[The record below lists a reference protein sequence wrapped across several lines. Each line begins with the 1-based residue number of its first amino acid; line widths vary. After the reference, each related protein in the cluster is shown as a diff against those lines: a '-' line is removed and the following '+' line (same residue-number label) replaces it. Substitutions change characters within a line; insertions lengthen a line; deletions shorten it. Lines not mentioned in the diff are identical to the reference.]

1 MFVNILHDT
10 DKKRCF
16 KNAETMNVYFMLYA
30 KSVDKELI
38 ESWNGTSITLPTGQT
53 VASKHYI
60 SEVFECS
67 LDRAKN
73 YLKALKNGRL
83 ISVRYNTEIQ
93 QNVITVNAVNP
104 TPGSKYVQMQIPDG
118 IEVAHIYQNRC
129 RYLTNIYMYLTLHAM
144 DRCVKSLITKSDI
157 ERGELV
163 ESLHAIA
170 KRCDCCAAT
179 VRNALISLKTLGLLA
194 FEAIKNV
201 AMKVKL
207 LFYPALKEAA
217 KKATRAIQT
226 FVKKDTKNDN
236 VTDSKKVAAPSVS
249 NKSYDSI
256 KEKLEKTPVT
266 EDVAYILVGKKR
278 NKDVARLNNII
289 LEVNRE
295 VGAMKFPLSQL
306 GTALK
311 ALYQENLEKNNNDK
325 ITASMIIGF
334 LKEYKRKA
342 ERIDNEKRILN
353 EDLQKRYAVIDN
365 MKTKLASLDET
376 WKLAAKAEEEIKKD
390 GQLSSFNEDEIN
402 KVFYLFQPANIFIN
416 KHSMMEGQAFFNIK
430 ERLIEKDE
438 KVRPESWGDSSIAKA
453 VLLER
458 FLGNTDVTV
467 QHLRVACLQ
476 DRKKLEQDIERQIR
490 SYNDKKRDGEMM
502 INTMFLG

>member
-1 MFVNILHDT
+1 M
-10 DKKRCF
+10 
-16 KNAETMNVYFMLYA
+16 
-30 KSVDKELI
+30 
-38 ESWNGTSITLPTGQT
+38 
-53 VASKHYI
+53 
-60 SEVFECS
+60 
-67 LDRAKN
+67 
-73 YLKALKNGRL
+73 
-83 ISVRYNTEIQ
+83 
-93 QNVITVNAVNP
+93 
-104 TPGSKYVQMQIPDG
+104 
-118 IEVAHIYQNRC
+118 
-129 RYLTNIYMYLTLHAM
+129 
-144 DRCVKSLITKSDI
+144 
-157 ERGELV
+157 
-163 ESLHAIA
+163 
-170 KRCDCCAAT
+170 
-179 VRNALISLKTLGLLA
+179 GLLA

-207 LFYPALKEAA
+207 MFYPALKEAA
-217 KKATRAIQT
+217 KKVTKAIQT
-226 FVKKDTKNDN
+226 FVRKGTKNDN
-236 VTDSKKVAAPSVS
+236 VTNSKNVAEPSVS

-256 KEKLEKTPVT
+256 KKKLEKTPVT
-266 EDVAYILVGKKR
+266 EDVAYILVGKKH
-278 NKDVARLNNII
+278 NNDISRLNNII

>member
-16 KNAETMNVYFMLYA
+16 KNAETMNVYLMLYD
-30 KSVDKELI
+30 KSVGEELVD
-38 ESWNGTSITLPTGQT
+38 SWNGTSITLPTGQT

-170 KRCDCCAAT
+170 RKCGCCAAT
-179 VRNALISLKTLGLLA
+179 VRNVFDSLKTLGLLA

-201 AMKVKL
+201 A
-207 LFYPALKEAA
+207 
-217 KKATRAIQT
+217 
-226 FVKKDTKNDN
+226 
-236 VTDSKKVAAPSVS
+236 
-249 NKSYDSI
+249 
-256 KEKLEKTPVT
+256 
-266 EDVAYILVGKKR
+266 
-278 NKDVARLNNII
+278 
-289 LEVNRE
+289 
-295 VGAMKFPLSQL
+295 
-306 GTALK
+306 
-311 ALYQENLEKNNNDK
+311 
-325 ITASMIIGF
+325 
-334 LKEYKRKA
+334 
-342 ERIDNEKRILN
+342 
-353 EDLQKRYAVIDN
+353 
-365 MKTKLASLDET
+365 
-376 WKLAAKAEEEIKKD
+376 
-390 GQLSSFNEDEIN
+390 
-402 KVFYLFQPANIFIN
+402 
-416 KHSMMEGQAFFNIK
+416 
-430 ERLIEKDE
+430 
-438 KVRPESWGDSSIAKA
+438 
-453 VLLER
+453 
-458 FLGNTDVTV
+458 
-467 QHLRVACLQ
+467 
-476 DRKKLEQDIERQIR
+476 
-490 SYNDKKRDGEMM
+490 
-502 INTMFLG
+502 

>member
-67 LDRAKN
+67 LDKAKN
-73 YLKALKNGRL
+73 YLKSLKNNRL

-170 KRCDCCAAT
+170 RKCGCCAAT
-179 VRNALISLKTLGLLA
+179 VRNVFDSLKTLGLLA

-207 LFYPALKEAA
+207 MFYPALKEAA
-217 KKATRAIQT
+217 KKVTKAIQT

-236 VTDSKKVAAPSVS
+236 VTDSKKVAEPSVS

-256 KEKLEKTPVT
+256 KKKLEKTPVT
-266 EDVAYILVGKKR
+266 EDVAYILVGKKH
-278 NKDVARLNNII
+278 NNDISRLNNII

-306 GTALK
+306 RTALETLYEENKK
-311 ALYQENLEKNNNDK
+311 AGDDK
-325 ITASMIIGF
+325 ITATIIIDF

>member
-1 MFVNILHDT
+1 
-10 DKKRCF
+10 
-16 KNAETMNVYFMLYA
+16 MNVYLMLYD
-30 KSVDKELI
+30 KCVGEELVD
-38 ESWNGTSITLPTGQT
+38 SWNGTSITLPTGQT

-67 LDRAKN
+67 LDKAKN
-73 YLKALKNGRL
+73 YLKSLKNNRL

-104 TPGSKYVQMQIPDG
+104 TPGSKYVQMQIPDNVKV
-118 IEVAHIYQNRC
+118 EHLYQNRC
-129 RYLTNIYMYLTLHAM
+129 KHLTNIYMYLTLHAM
-144 DRCVKSLITKSDI
+144 DRCVKWLTTKSDL

-217 KKATRAIQT
+217 KKVTKAIQT
-226 FVKKDTKNDN
+226 FVKKDAKNDN
-236 VTDSKKVAAPSVS
+236 VTNSKKVAAPSVS
-249 NKSYDSI
+249 KKSSDSI

-266 EDVAYILVGKKR
+266 EDIAYILVGKKHNTDISR
-278 NKDVARLNNII
+278 INNII
-289 LEVNRE
+289 LEVNCAVKE
-295 VGAMKFPLSQL
+295 MTFPLSQL
-306 GTALK
+306 RTALETLYEENKK
-311 ALYQENLEKNNNDK
+311 AGDDK

-342 ERIDNEKRILN
+342 ERIDNEKRNLK
-353 EDLQKRYAVIDN
+353 EDLQKRYAEIDN
-365 MKTKLASLDET
+365 LKTKLASLGET
-376 WKLAAKAEEEIKKD
+376 WKLAEKAEEEIKKD
-390 GQLSSFNEDEIN
+390 GQLTSFDEDEIN
-402 KVFYLFQPANIFIN
+402 KIFYLFQPANVFIN
-416 KHSMMEGQAFFNIK
+416 EHSMMEEQAFFNIK

-438 KVRPESWGDSSIAKA
+438 KVRPETWTDSSIAKA

-467 QHLRVACLQ
+467 QHLRDAYLQ
-476 DRKKLEQDIERQIR
+476 DKKKLEQDIELRIR
-490 SYNDKKRDGEMM
+490 SYNNKKRDGEMM
-502 INTMFLG
+502 INTMFLV

>member
-1 MFVNILHDT
+1 M
-10 DKKRCF
+10 
-16 KNAETMNVYFMLYA
+16 
-30 KSVDKELI
+30 
-38 ESWNGTSITLPTGQT
+38 
-53 VASKHYI
+53 
-60 SEVFECS
+60 
-67 LDRAKN
+67 
-73 YLKALKNGRL
+73 
-83 ISVRYNTEIQ
+83 
-93 QNVITVNAVNP
+93 
-104 TPGSKYVQMQIPDG
+104 
-118 IEVAHIYQNRC
+118 
-129 RYLTNIYMYLTLHAM
+129 
-144 DRCVKSLITKSDI
+144 
-157 ERGELV
+157 
-163 ESLHAIA
+163 
-170 KRCDCCAAT
+170 
-179 VRNALISLKTLGLLA
+179 GLLA

-236 VTDSKKVAAPSVS
+236 VTDSKKVAEPSVS

-256 KEKLEKTPVT
+256 KKKLEKTPVT
-266 EDVAYILVGKKR
+266 EDVAYILVGKKH
-278 NKDVARLNNII
+278 NNDISRLNNII

>member
-1 MFVNILHDT
+1 
-10 DKKRCF
+10 
-16 KNAETMNVYFMLYA
+16 MLYD
-30 KSVDKELI
+30 KCVGEELVD
-38 ESWNGTSITLPTGQT
+38 SWNGTSITLPTGQT

-67 LDRAKN
+67 LDKAKN
-73 YLKALKNGRL
+73 YLKSLKNNRL

-104 TPGSKYVQMQIPDG
+104 TPGSKYVQMQIPDNVKV
-118 IEVAHIYQNRC
+118 EHLYQNRC
-129 RYLTNIYMYLTLHAM
+129 KHLTNIYMYLTLHAM
-144 DRCVKSLITKSDI
+144 DRCVKWLTTKSDL

-217 KKATRAIQT
+217 KKVTKAIQT
-226 FVKKDTKNDN
+226 FVKKDAKNDN
-236 VTDSKKVAAPSVS
+236 VTKSKKVAAPSVS
-249 NKSYDSI
+249 KKSSDSI

-266 EDVAYILVGKKR
+266 EDIAYILVGKKHNTDISR
-278 NKDVARLNNII
+278 INNII
-289 LEVNRE
+289 LEVNCAVKE
-295 VGAMKFPLSQL
+295 MKFPLSQL
-306 GTALK
+306 RTALETLYEENKK
-311 ALYQENLEKNNNDK
+311 AGDDK

-353 EDLQKRYAVIDN
+353 EDLQERYAVIDN
-365 MKTKLASLDET
+365 LKTTLASLDET

-390 GQLSSFNEDEIN
+390 GQLTSFNEDEIN
-402 KVFYLFQPANIFIN
+402 KVFYLFHPANVFIN
-416 KHSMMEGQAFFNIK
+416 KHSMMKGQAFFNIK

-438 KVRPESWGDSSIAKA
+438 KVRPETWADSSIAKA

-467 QHLRVACLQ
+467 QHLRVAYLQ
-476 DRKKLEQDIERQIR
+476 DKKKLEQDIERQIR
-490 SYNDKKRDGEMM
+490 SYNDKKRDGEMR